1 MGQNSRGSWSKVV
14 LYLLI
19 LASLVVIGLIGYVT
33 TIEPTSYIAV
43 SYITSVLITVSGI
56 LLGLSGLVPAARSLE
71 RVKLQATFTIFTI
84 LWLAF
89 VIVIAQTEFS
99 PFLFRTTP
107 DEVRYLF
114 LAGIG
119 LFTILVVTY
128 STATVE
134 ATRQRL
140 AAEQSVRENQKGR
153 SA

>member
-1 MGQNSRGSWSKVV
+1 MYV
-14 LYLLI
+14 LI
-19 LASLVVIGLIGYVT
+19 LASLVIIGLIGYVT
-33 TIEPTSYIAV
+33 TTASTSYIAV
-43 SYITSVLITVSGI
+43 SYITSVLITVTGI

-89 VIVIAQTEFS
+89 VIVIAQTGFS

-107 DEVRYLF
+107 DQVRYLF

-119 LFTILVVTY
+119 LFTILIVIY
-128 STATVE
+128 STTTIE

-140 AAEQSVRENQKGR
+140 VAEQSAKGEQKGR
-153 SA
+153 PA